1 MRGMA
6 HAKNAFETKP
16 AMKKIPNK
24 MHPAVHNLGELIAL
38 VGRYSRNQGETV
50 ATVADLLDRGRV
62 RFQTRGQKV
71 RVRIS

>member
-1 MRGMA
+1 
-6 HAKNAFETKP
+6 
-16 AMKKIPNK
+16 MKKVPNK
-24 MHPAVHNLGELIAL
+24 IQPAVHNLGELIAL

-62 RFQTRGQKV
+62 RLQSRGHKV